1 MDFPATADA
10 VIIGGGI
17 IGVSTAY
24 HLARMGTGQ
33 VVLLE
38 RKQLAGGATGMSS
51 GLVRMHYDNPI
62 EATFAHKSFETFQHF
77 DEIIGGDCGFVS
89 TGFVRI
95 AKPRNV
101 SRLKAN
107 VIMMQKLGIDTHLI
121 TNDEVKSI
129 APYMTTG
136 DFDIAAYEP
145 QSGYAD
151 PHLTTMGLAGAARR
165 YGAQIMQ
172 GVEVRGIDIV
182 GGRVQ
187 GVRTSRGAIATPVV
201 VNAAGPW
208 GALVADMVGLEL
220 AITPALH
227 QATILETPP
236 DLPTPHLTFIDRIN
250 GVYGRPETGNLTL
263 AGTSGG
269 EHNKVIDPAALDRF
283 GQAPMPHVQFQ
294 VLERLCARIPV
305 METAPVRRGHTG
317 VEGYSQDGHALLGP
331 APGIE
336 GFYLATGMS
345 GHGFKEGPAIG
356 LTMAELILQGH
367 ADVVDIA
374 PLRVTRFAEGK
385 PYQGA
390 YAYQ

>member
-1 MDFPATADA
+1 MDFPATADV

-24 HLARMGTGQ
+24 HLARMGAGK

-38 RKQLAGGATGMSS
+38 RTQLAAGATGMSS

-62 EATFAHKSFETFQHF
+62 EATFAHRGFETFQHF

-95 AKPRNV
+95 AKPQNLSQLR
-101 SRLKAN
+101 AN
-107 VIMMQKLGIDTHLI
+107 VAMMQGIGIDTRLI
-121 TNDEVKSI
+121 DSGEVKAI
-129 APYMTTG
+129 APYMITD
-136 DFDIAAYEP
+136 DFSVAAYEP

-151 PHLTTMGLAGAARR
+151 PHLTTMGLARAARR

-172 GVEVRGIDIV
+172 GTEVRDIEIT

-187 GVRTSRGAIATPVV
+187 GVQTSRGRVATPAVI
-201 VNAAGPW
+201 NAAGPW

-227 QATILETPP
+227 QATILESPP

-250 GVYGRPETGNLTL
+250 GVYGRSETGNLTL

-269 EHNKVIDPAALDRF
+269 EHNKVVGPNELDSF
-283 GQAPMPHVQFQ
+283 SEAPMPHIQFQ
-294 VLERLCARIPV
+294 ALERLCNRIPV
-305 METAPVRRGHTG
+305 METAPVRRGHIG

-356 LTMAELILQGH
+356 LTMAELVLQGH
-367 ADVVDIA
+367 TDVVDIA

>member
-1 MDFPATADA
+1 MDFSATADI

-24 HLARMGTGQ
+24 HLARMGAGK
-33 VVLLE
+33 VLLLE
-38 RKQLAGGATGMSS
+38 RTQLAAGATGMSS

-62 EATFAHKSFETFQHF
+62 EATFAHESFETFQHF
-77 DEIIGGDCGFVS
+77 DEIIGGECGFVS

-95 AKPRNV
+95 AKPQNL

-107 VIMMQKLGIDTHLI
+107 VAMMQELGIDTRLI
-121 TNDEVKSI
+121 TSDDLKAI
-129 APYMTTG
+129 APYMVVD
-136 DFDIAAYEP
+136 DFPVAAYEP
-145 QSGYAD
+145 HSGYAD

-165 YGAQIMQ
+165 HGAQIMQ
-172 GVEVRGIDIV
+172 GVEVRGVEIA
-182 GGRVQ
+182 GGRVR
-187 GVRTSRGAIATPVV
+187 GVRTSRGSVATSVV
-201 VNAAGPW
+201 INAAGPW
-208 GALVADMVGLEL
+208 GALVANMVGIEL
-220 AITPALH
+220 DITPALH
-227 QATILETPP
+227 QASILETPP

-269 EHNKVIDPAALDRF
+269 EHNKVIDSADLDRF
-283 GQAPMPHVQFQ
+283 GQAPMPHIQFK
-294 VLERLCARIPV
+294 VLERLCTRISV

-317 VEGYSQDGHALLGP
+317 VEGYSLDGHALLGP

-356 LTMAELILQGH
+356 RTMAELVLYGRS
-367 ADVVDIA
+367 DVVDIT
-374 PLRVTRFAEGK
+374 PLRITRFAEGE
-385 PYQGA
+385 PYQGS

>member
-1 MDFPATADA
+1 MDFPATADI

-24 HLARMGTGQ
+24 HLTRIKAGK

-38 RKQLAGGATGMSS
+38 RTQLAAGATGMSS

-62 EATFAHKSFETFQHF
+62 EATFAHESFDTFQHF
-77 DEIIGGDCGFVS
+77 NEIIGGDCGFVR

-95 AKPRNV
+95 AKPQNL

-107 VIMMQKLGIDTHLI
+107 VAMMQDLGIDTRLI
-121 TNDEVKSI
+121 TNDELKAM
-129 APYMTTG
+129 APYMTTE
-136 DFDIAAYEP
+136 DFTVAAYEP
-145 QSGYAD
+145 LSGYAD

-165 YGAQIMQ
+165 QGAQIMQ
-172 GVEVRGIDIV
+172 GVEVRGIEIA

-187 GVRTSRGAIATPVV
+187 GVHTSRGNVATPVV
-201 VNAAGPW
+201 INAAGPW
-208 GALVADMVGLEL
+208 GALVAAMAGIGLE
-220 AITPALH
+220 ITPALH

-269 EHNKVIDPAALDRF
+269 EHNKVIDPAELDSF
-283 GQAPMPHVQFQ
+283 GQAPMPHIQFQ
-294 VLERLCARIPV
+294 ALERLCARIPV

-317 VEGYSQDGHALLGP
+317 AEGYSRDGHALLGP

-356 LTMAELILQGH
+356 RTMAEWVVHGRS
-367 ADVVDIA
+367 DVVDIT
-374 PLRVTRFAEGK
+374 PLRVTRFAEGQ
-385 PYQGA
+385 PYQGP